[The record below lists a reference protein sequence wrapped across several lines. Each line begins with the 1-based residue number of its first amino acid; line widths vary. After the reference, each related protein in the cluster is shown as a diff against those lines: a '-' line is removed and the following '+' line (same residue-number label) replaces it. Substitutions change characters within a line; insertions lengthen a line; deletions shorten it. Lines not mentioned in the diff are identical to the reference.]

1 MVDPGKHTTLQSALV
16 VPLEGLNGV
25 VGVLAMYQANRDAF
39 TPDHLRIL
47 LAVASKVALSVE
59 NALKYQQAE
68 SSATTDYLTGLPNAR
83 SLFMHLAQEVARCRR
98 MKTSL
103 AVLVCDIDGFK
114 QINDSFGHLEGDKLL
129 REFTARLK
137 DVCRGYD
144 YVARMGG
151 DEFVIT
157 APGLTPEAAAEKA
170 ERLNQAAIEAGR
182 HVCGRDVITLSVGI
196 GFLSGRWVRC
206 GTSAGR
212 GGPQDVFDEA
222 DPSRGSGRRAIP
234 RPPGRR
240 RNRRLGPCWGENARK
255 IARHGLA
262 IVATV
267 LLGGLLSAT
276 LVRLAPGF
284 DVDEAQLDPHL
295 NSESV
300 RALRQA
306 RLEQHNIFRFYF
318 HSLQRAA
325 HGDLG
330 TSLSLG
336 QPVSVL
342 LRERAPLTLRLVG
355 IGLLL
360 SWAVAMALALSA
372 AWLRVS
378 AYDALTTVISGT
390 FLCIPA
396 AVLALLSVLWNVPG
410 ALAIGLI
417 VFPRVYRY
425 ARNLLAKAYSL
436 PHIVTARAKGLS
448 ELRILFWHVVP
459 VAGPQLLAVA
469 GVSVSIAVGAAIPV
483 EALCGLAG
491 VGQLA
496 WQAALARDLP
506 LLTNLTIL
514 VTLVTLLANSGA
526 DVIGH
531 MLRGQEA

>member
-1 MVDPGKHTTLQSALV
+1 M
-16 VPLEGLNGV
+16 
-25 VGVLAMYQANRDAF
+25 
-39 TPDHLRIL
+39 
-47 LAVASKVALSVE
+47 
-59 NALKYQQAE
+59 
-68 SSATTDYLTGLPNAR
+68 
-83 SLFMHLAQEVARCRR
+83 
-98 MKTSL
+98 
-103 AVLVCDIDGFK
+103 
-114 QINDSFGHLEGDKLL
+114 
-129 REFTARLK
+129 
-137 DVCRGYD
+137 
-144 YVARMGG
+144 
-151 DEFVIT
+151 
-157 APGLTPEAAAEKA
+157 
-170 ERLNQAAIEAGR
+170 
-182 HVCGRDVITLSVGI
+182 
-196 GFLSGRWVRC
+196 
-206 GTSAGR
+206 
-212 GGPQDVFDEA
+212 
-222 DPSRGSGRRAIP
+222 
-234 RPPGRR
+234 
-240 RNRRLGPCWGENARK
+240 LGRK
-255 IARHGLA
+255 IARHGLT
-262 IVATV
+262 IIATV
-267 LLGGLLSAT
+267 LLGGFLAT
-276 LVRLAPGF
+276 ALVRLAPGF
-284 DVDEAQLDPHL
+284 DVDEAQLDPRL

-300 RALRQA
+300 RALREA
-306 RLEQHNIFRFYF
+306 RLEQHNIFRFYWR
-318 HSLQRAA
+318 SLQRAV

-342 LRERAPLTLRLVG
+342 LRQRAPLTMRLVG

-372 AWLRVS
+372 AWLRLS
-378 AYDALTTVISGT
+378 AYDTLTTVISGT

-436 PHIVTARAKGLS
+436 PHIITARAKGLS
-448 ELRILFWHVVP
+448 EMRILFWHVVP

-506 LLTNLTIL
+506 LLMNLTIL

-526 DVIGH
+526 DVMGH

>member
-1 MVDPGKHTTLQSALV
+1 M
-16 VPLEGLNGV
+16 
-25 VGVLAMYQANRDAF
+25 
-39 TPDHLRIL
+39 
-47 LAVASKVALSVE
+47 
-59 NALKYQQAE
+59 
-68 SSATTDYLTGLPNAR
+68 
-83 SLFMHLAQEVARCRR
+83 
-98 MKTSL
+98 
-103 AVLVCDIDGFK
+103 
-114 QINDSFGHLEGDKLL
+114 
-129 REFTARLK
+129 
-137 DVCRGYD
+137 
-144 YVARMGG
+144 
-151 DEFVIT
+151 
-157 APGLTPEAAAEKA
+157 
-170 ERLNQAAIEAGR
+170 
-182 HVCGRDVITLSVGI
+182 
-196 GFLSGRWVRC
+196 
-206 GTSAGR
+206 
-212 GGPQDVFDEA
+212 
-222 DPSRGSGRRAIP
+222 
-234 RPPGRR
+234 
-240 RNRRLGPCWGENARK
+240 LGRK
-255 IARHGLA
+255 IARHGIA
-262 IVATV
+262 IVAIV
-267 LLGGLLSAT
+267 LLGGSLSAT

-284 DVDEAQLDPHL
+284 DVDEAELDPHL
-295 NSESV
+295 SSESIQ
-300 RALRQA
+300 AIRQT
-306 RLEQHNIFRFYF
+306 RLEQRNIFSFYL

-336 QPVSVL
+336 QPVSL
-342 LRERAPLTLRLVG
+342 LLKDRAPLTLRLVG

-360 SWAVAMALALSA
+360 SWAVAMAMALTA

-378 AYDALTTVISGT
+378 AYDALTTIISGT

-436 PHIVTARAKGLS
+436 PHIITARAKGLS
-448 ELRILFWHVVP
+448 ELRILFWHVIP
-459 VAGPQLLAVA
+459 VAAPQLLAVA

-526 DVIGH
+526 DVIGT